1 MKKSEM
7 LNQLID
13 HYTGGNKAKF
23 AELLGVRAQTINS
36 WVKRESFDHE
46 LLYSTFDD
54 LSGDWLLSGEGEM
67 LKSKR
72 FAYKSQDNNREL
84 IELCKQLVANYKQ
97 REDVMS
103 KLVSM
108 LK

>member
-36 WVKRESFDHE
+36 WEKRESFDHE